1 MKTDNKNKKL
11 IGAGVL
17 TAVTASLCCITPVL
31 ALFAGA
37 SGVASTFSWIEPF
50 RPYLIGITILVLTYA
65 WYQKLRPISAGAS
78 NQEIDCA
85 CDEDEKTS
93 FWQSKLFLGIVTVF
107 AVIMLA
113 FPYYSYVFYPVKKAN
128 VIQNVQSN
136 INESIYKV
144 QGLTCESC
152 DQHVEHEVSN
162 LPGYLTVVSDF
173 KTGLV
178 KVKYDKTK
186 SSEQDVIDAI
196 NKTGYKIVD
205 TISTGTLKKEKT
217 FSELILTVNGLTCE
231 SCDQHVEHEV
241 SLLPGYL
248 AAVSDYKTG
257 IVKVKYDNSK
267 SSKQDVVDAVNKTG
281 YKVVDTISPVKKEK
295 TFSELILT
303 VNGLTCESCDQHLEH
318 EVSLLP
324 GYLSAVSD
332 YKTGIVK
339 VEYDKT
345 KLSKEDIVEA
355 INKTGYKV
363 IDSLK

>member
-1 MKTDNKNKKL
+1 MKTNSKNKKL

-17 TAVTASLCCITPVL
+17 TAVTASLCCITPLL
-31 ALFAGA
+31 AIFAGA
-37 SGVASTFSWIEPF
+37 SGIASTFSWIEPF
-50 RPYLIGITILVLTYA
+50 RPYLIGITILVLAYA
-65 WYQKLRPISAGAS
+65 WYQKLRPVTVSANG
-78 NQEIDCA
+78 QEIDCA
-85 CDEDEKTS
+85 CDEDGKTS

-113 FPYYSYVFYPVKKAN
+113 FPYYSYVFYPVKKSN
-128 VIQNVQSN
+128 IIQNVQSN
-136 INESIYKV
+136 INESTYQV
-144 QGLTCESC
+144 NGLTCESC
-152 DQHVEHEVSN
+152 DQHVEHEVSL
-162 LPGYLTVVSDF
+162 LPGYLEAVSDF

-178 KVKYDKTK
+178 KVKYDNTK

-205 TISTGTLKKEKT
+205 TISTVKKEKT

-231 SCDQHVEHEV
+231 SCDQHLEHEV

-248 AAVSDYKTG
+248 SAVSDYKTG

-303 VNGLTCESCDQHLEH
+303 VNGLTCESCDRNLERQ
-318 EVSLLP
+318 VSQLP
-324 GYLSAVSD
+324 GYLAAVSD

-339 VEYDKT
+339 VQYDK
-345 KLSKEDIVEA
+345 SKSTEQDVIAA

-363 IDSLK
+363 VDSLK

>member
-1 MKTDNKNKKL
+1 MKTENKSKKL

-31 ALFAGA
+31 AIFAGA

-65 WYQKLRPISAGAS
+65 WYQKLRPVSVGAKG
-78 NQEIDCA
+78 QEIDCE
-85 CDEDEKTS
+85 CDEDGKPS

-113 FPYYSYVFYPVKKAN
+113 FPYYSYVFYPVKKSN
-128 VIQNVQSN
+128 VVQNIQSN
-136 INESIYKV
+136 INESVYKV
-144 QGLTCESC
+144 EGLTCESC

-162 LPGYLTVVSDF
+162 LPGYLTAVADF

-178 KVKYDKTK
+178 KVKYDNTK

-205 TISTGTLKKEKT
+205 TISKVKKEKT

-241 SLLPGYL
+241 SLLPGYM

-267 SSKQDVVDAVNKTG
+267 SSKQDIVDAVNKTG
-281 YKVVDTISPVKKEK
+281 YKVVDTISPVKEEK
-295 TFSELILT
+295 TFSELILS
-303 VNGLTCESCDQHLEH
+303 VNGLTCEGCDRNLERQ
-318 EVSLLP
+318 VASLP
-324 GYLSAVSD
+324 GYIDAISD
-332 YKTGIVK
+332 YKTGVVK
-339 VEYDKT
+339 IEYDKT
-345 KLSKEDIVEA
+345 KSSKEDVVA
-355 INKTGYKV
+355 AVNKTGFKV